1 VHFLRRQRDTAGR
14 LEEQWQPKVYA
25 CLLVLALV
33 VAYVIAF
40 ILENGKHATVH
51 FVFATTRVSIVW
63 LALLSLAL
71 GAVGGILLAQ
81 LDRRRRARRATP
93 ASRSDSA

>member
-1 VHFLRRQRDTAGR
+1 MRFLRRQRDAAGR

-25 CLLVLALV
+25 RLIALALV

-40 ILENGKHATVH
+40 ILENGKHASVH
-51 FVFATTRVSIVW
+51 FVFATTRISIVW
-63 LALLSLAL
+63 LILLSLAL

-81 LDRRRRARRATP
+81 FDRRRRARRQTGP
-93 ASRSDSA
+93 E

>member
-1 VHFLRRQRDTAGR
+1 MRFLRRQRDTAGR

-25 CLLVLALV
+25 RLIVLALV
-33 VAYVIAF
+33 IAYVIAF
-40 ILENGKHATVH
+40 ILENGKHVAVH

-63 LALLSLAL
+63 LSLLSLAL

-81 LDRRRRARRATP
+81 LDRRRRARRHTGP
-93 ASRSDSA
+93 E